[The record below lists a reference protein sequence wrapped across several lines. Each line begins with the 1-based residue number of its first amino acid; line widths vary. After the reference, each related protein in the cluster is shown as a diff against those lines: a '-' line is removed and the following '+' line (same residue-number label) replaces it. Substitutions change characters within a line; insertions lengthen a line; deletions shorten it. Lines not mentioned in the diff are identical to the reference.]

1 MKKHIIL
8 LTLLAILY
16 SCSGDKNKTEMKSET
31 IMVTV
36 GQTKGSQG
44 KQYFTGSGKIEA
56 DQFSNLSTK
65 VTGYIEKV
73 YVKLGDQVKQG
84 QLLLHINNT
93 DIEAQKSQAK
103 AKLIQAEASFRLAEN
118 NLNRYK
124 KLYEQKSASEKEF
137 EDVQAAYNIAK
148 AQVDATAELGNEINA
163 LLGYSNVKAPFSGV
177 ITSVFVKEGDMAMPG
192 TPLIGIENPGKFI
205 ATATIPE
212 TYVSQLKKGQEVRVR
227 IKSNDASLSGKI
239 SEISTS
245 SQNTGGQFL
254 AKIELSKLA
263 DTKIYSGM
271 DVITE
276 FPFEGKKQDV
286 VLVPINI
293 IVERGQLT
301 GLYTVSQSNTAV
313 LRWVRLGRNVG
324 DQVEVLTG
332 LSGGE
337 SYIIHSEGK
346 LYNGAKIQIKE

>member
-1 MKKHIIL
+1 MKKNIIL
-8 LTLLAILY
+8 LTLLVILS
-16 SCSGDKNKTEMKSET
+16 SCSDDKSNAVTNSEV
-31 IMVTV
+31 IKVTV
-36 GQTKGSQG
+36 EQPKGSLG
-44 KQYFTGSGKIEA
+44 KQFFTASGKIEA

-65 VTGYIEKV
+65 VTGYVEKV
-73 YVKLGDQVKQG
+73 NVKLGDQVKQG

-103 AKLIQAEASFRLAEN
+103 AKLIQAEANFSLAEN
-118 NLNRYK
+118 NLKRYR

-137 EDVQAAYNIAK
+137 EDIQAAYNIAK
-148 AQVDATAELGNEINA
+148 AQVDATTELGNEINA
-163 LLGYSNVKAPFSGV
+163 LLGYSNIKAPFSGV

-205 ATATIPE
+205 ATAIIPE
-212 TYVSQLKKGQEVRVR
+212 MHLSQLKKGQDVKVR
-227 IKSNDASLSGKI
+227 IKSNDVSIDGKI

-254 AKIELSKLA
+254 VKVELAKIA

-276 FPFEGKKQDV
+276 FPFEGKNLDM
-286 VLVPINI
+286 VLVPKNV
-293 IVERGQLT
+293 IVNRGQLT
-301 GLYTVSQSNTAV
+301 GLYTVSQSNTAI

-324 DQVEVLTG
+324 DQVEVLSG
-332 LSGGE
+332 LSGSE
-337 SYIIHSEGK
+337 SYIASSEGEIVQRSK
-346 LYNGAKIQIKE
+346 NSNK